1 MQSFGHQTD
10 REVCFADKL
19 ALPIGKSTCELSL
32 WNTNCYGNSPGFSL
46 EVEAEAALLL
56 VEGAGHRQI
65 LAAWALQPPA
75 PASTFVLQV
84 GYGTIDCD

>member
-1 MQSFGHQTD
+1 MET
-10 REVCFADKL
+10 A
-19 ALPIGKSTCELSL
+19 
-32 WNTNCYGNSPGFSL
+32 PGSVL

-65 LAAWALQPPA
+65 LASWALQPPA
-75 PASTFVLQV
+75 STSTFVLQV

>member
-1 MQSFGHQTD
+1 MET
-10 REVCFADKL
+10 A
-19 ALPIGKSTCELSL
+19 
-32 WNTNCYGNSPGFSL
+32 PGSVL

-65 LAAWALQPPA
+65 LASWALQPPA
-75 PASTFVLQV
+75 STSTFVVQV